1 VTAVVEENMCLSVV
15 DVDGDLRAPVSPE
28 LRHTV
33 DARLA
38 RGERR
43 IVLNLARL
51 SDIDAA
57 GIGELIRAR
66 DAAMA
71 AGGVLH
77 IAHASGRVRHLLDIA
92 GILSLLGGEPIE
104 FSP

>member
-1 VTAVVEENMCLSVV
+1 MCFSVV
-15 DVDGDLRAPVSPE
+15 DVDGDLRAPVNPE
-28 LRHTV
+28 LRQRV
-33 DARLA
+33 DALLA

-77 IAHASGRVRHLLDIA
+77 IAHANGPVHRLLDIA
-92 GILSLLGGEPIE
+92 GVLWLLGADSVTPR
-104 FSP
+104 

>member
-1 VTAVVEENMCLSVV
+1 VTVVLEENMCLYVV

-28 LRHTV
+28 LRHTI
-33 DARLA
+33 DALLA

-71 AGGVLH
+71 AGGILH
-77 IAHASGRVRHLLDIA
+77 IAHASGRVRQLLDIA
-92 GILSLLGGEPIE
+92 GVLCLLGAEPVN
-104 FSP
+104 SC